1 MDEIPEARFLS
12 KDNMVFDVWYYCY
25 SYVVYVV
32 HVASIMCALSVLYY
46 IASVHVIYSM
56 LLIVWHK

>member
-1 MDEIPEARFLS
+1 MDEMPEARFLS

-32 HVASIMCALSVLYY
+32 HVASMILCACSVVC
-46 IASVHVIYSM
+46 I
-56 LLIVWHK
+56 